1 MGATQTGRVT
11 LNFRPQRRTALNFRP
26 KIMQL
31 DIITPDR
38 KVFSGEASSVTFPGT
53 EGQFQVLNDHA
64 PLVSTLAR
72 GPVTV
77 ATATG
82 QQTFTV
88 DGGVVEVLRNKVL
101 VLAEAVLA
109 A

>member
-1 MGATQTGRVT
+1 V
-11 LNFRPQRRTALNFRP
+11 
-26 KIMQL
+26 QL

-38 KVFSGEASSVTFPGT
+38 TVFTGEASSVTFPGS

-72 GPVTV
+72 GPVTI
-77 ATATG
+77 ATSG
-82 QQTFTV
+82 GVKTFTV
-88 DGGVVEVLRNKVL
+88 DGGVVEVLRNRVL

>member
-1 MGATQTGRVT
+1 
-11 LNFRPQRRTALNFRP
+11 
-26 KIMQL
+26 MQL

-38 KVFSGEASSVTFPGT
+38 NVFSGEATSVTFPGSG
-53 EGQFQVLNDHA
+53 GQFQVLNDHA

-72 GPVTV
+72 GPMTVVT
-77 ATATG
+77 AG
-82 QQTFTV
+82 RSQTFTV
-88 DGGVVEVLRNKVL
+88 DGGVVEVLRNRVL